1 MGKIKKTKENQ
12 IEIFK
17 KDDRSWTTSLDVA
30 EKFGKQHKH
39 VLRDIRN
46 LECQDKDFYRSNF
59 GPITREVQG
68 GQSEYYIISR
78 DGFSLLAMGFTG
90 KEAIQWKIKFLKAF
104 KLMEEGIEELRKR
117 LLQKERQVNKEYK
130 QLKADNTAAR
140 RIGIDAI
147 QKWVDYTIGRG
158 TKNPKWWY
166 SLLTEAQYDAIVI
179 PGGHMEIRRRK
190 KELKK
195 KNGHDV
201 LTNEELLSL
210 TMMNLAF
217 TDKAVDESLAI
228 GGDYHKGSLML
239 NLVKERFK
247 QYGQMI
253 SNNFLLQNNM
263 KTLTLAG

>member
-1 MGKIKKTKENQ
+1 MKKAKENQ
-12 IEIFK
+12 IEIFEK
-17 KDDRSWTTSLDVA
+17 NEQFWTTSLDVA

-78 DGFSLLAMGFTG
+78 DGFSILAMGFTG

-140 RIGIDAI
+140 RIGTDAI
-147 QKWVDYTIGRG
+147 QRWVDYAILQG
-158 TKNPKWWY
+158 TKNPNRWY
-166 SLLTEAQYDAIVI
+166 GLLTEFQYDAIII

-190 KELKK
+190 DELKK

-201 LTNEELLSL
+201 LTNEELLCL
-210 TMMNLAF
+210 TMMNLTF
-217 TDKAVDESLAI
+217 TGKAVDESLAI
-228 GGDYHKGSLML
+228 GGDYHKGSPMF
-239 NLVKERFK
+239 NLVKEKFQ

-253 SNNFLLQNNM
+253 SNSFLQNNI
-263 KTLTLAG
+263 KTLTLAR

>member
-1 MGKIKKTKENQ
+1 MKKVKENQ

-17 KDDRSWTTSLDVA
+17 KDDQIWTTSLDVA
-30 EKFGKQHKH
+30 EKFGKQHKN
-39 VLRDIRN
+39 VLRDIRD
-46 LECQDKDFYRSNF
+46 LECQDKDFYWLNF
-59 GPITREVQG
+59 EPIIREVQG

-140 RIGIDAI
+140 RIGTDAI
-147 QKWVDYTIGRG
+147 QKWVDYAVEHG
-158 TKNPKWWY
+158 TKNPNRWY
-166 SLLTEAQYDAIVI
+166 GLLTEFQYDAIII

-190 KELKK
+190 DELKK

-210 TMMNLAF
+210 IMMNLTF
-217 TDKAVDESLAI
+217 TGKAVDESLDM
-228 GGDYHKGSLML
+228 GGDYHKGSPML
-239 NLVKERFK
+239 NLLKEKFK

-253 SNNFLLQNNM
+253 SNNLLLQNNT
-263 KTLTLAG
+263 KALTVN